1 MYILLQPELHL
12 FACWYGARVEISAMR
27 DIPMLLLLAW
37 MRYGD
42 HIERIAENNTTH
54 GFNIKRLT

>member
-27 DIPMLLLLAW
+27 DIPMLFYL
-37 MRYGD
+37 RGCGVVIIYREDCG
-42 HIERIAENNTTH
+42 EQYH
-54 GFNIKRLT
+54 G